1 MKYVRT
7 TVMMLVFAAA
17 ATAAGAAEMVM
28 RAPARDQYPTQNP
41 EGTSILPNGRLI
53 TPSGAMFR
61 VRHTRISQK
70 RAISRSNFPRFCKI
84 RKL

>member
-61 VRHTRISQK
+61 VRPHPTAS
-70 RAISRSNFPRFCKI
+70 P
-84 RKL
+84 